1 MQEQWKTIEGFEDY
15 KISNYGKVK
24 SYRKGK
30 EVILKGSISV
40 KGYKQFQ
47 VNGRTYGGHVLVAM
61 AFLGHKPNKMNI
73 VVDHI
78 DNNRQNNDFSN
89 LQLITQRSN
98 SHRLQER
105 YLSKFKGV
113 CVAGKKWR
121 SRIYINGKQKFLG
134 SFNCEFRAHLE
145 YLKAVKCL

>member
-1 MQEQWKTIEGFEDY
+1 
-15 KISNYGKVK
+15 
-24 SYRKGK
+24 
-30 EVILKGSISV
+30 
-40 KGYKQFQ
+40 
-47 VNGRTYGGHVLVAM
+47 
-61 AFLGHKPNKMNI
+61 MNI

-134 SFNCEFRAHLE
+134 SFNCEFKAHLE

>member
-1 MQEQWKTIEGFEDY
+1 MQEQWKTIEGFEEY
-15 KISNYGKVK
+15 LISNNGKVK

-78 DNNRQNNDFSN
+78 DNDRQNNDFSN

-98 SHRLQER
+98 SHRLQENYQSR
-105 YLSKFKGV
+105 FKGV

-145 YLKAVKCL
+145 YLKAVKCF